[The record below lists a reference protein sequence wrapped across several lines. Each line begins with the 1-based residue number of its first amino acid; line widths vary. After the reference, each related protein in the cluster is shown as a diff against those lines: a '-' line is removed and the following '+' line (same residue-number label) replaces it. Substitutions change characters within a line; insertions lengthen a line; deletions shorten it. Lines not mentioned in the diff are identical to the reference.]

1 MNMNCL
7 ICGVGGQGVILASR
21 LIAAAAL
28 EIDEKVLTAE
38 TIGMAQRGGSVVSH
52 VRVGAQAHSPLIP
65 QGKADLIIAL
75 EPAEAVRA
83 MNYLKPGGTVV
94 VSCKAVKPA
103 TPAPV
108 NLAYTGEEML
118 EYLRA
123 TVKNLYIV
131 DTPTIC
137 TAAGSDR
144 AANIAL
150 LGAAAASGALGF
162 SLEQI
167 ETAIR
172 AQTRAKYFESNK
184 IALRLG
190 AEAAASANSAEEAG
204 RGAERGAKL

>member
-1 MNMNCL
+1 
-7 ICGVGGQGVILASR
+7 
-21 LIAAAAL
+21 
-28 EIDEKVLTAE
+28 
-38 TIGMAQRGGSVVSH
+38 
-52 VRVGAQAHSPLIP
+52 
-65 QGKADLIIAL
+65 
-75 EPAEAVRA
+75 
-83 MNYLKPGGTVV
+83 
-94 VSCKAVKPA
+94 
-103 TPAPV
+103 
-108 NLAYTGEEML
+108 ML

-190 AEAAASANSAEEAG
+190 AEAAASLNLSNAAG

>member
-7 ICGVGGQGVILASR
+7 ICGVGGQGVILASP

-28 EIDEKVLTAE
+28 EIGEKVLTAE

-167 ETAIR
+167 EAAIR